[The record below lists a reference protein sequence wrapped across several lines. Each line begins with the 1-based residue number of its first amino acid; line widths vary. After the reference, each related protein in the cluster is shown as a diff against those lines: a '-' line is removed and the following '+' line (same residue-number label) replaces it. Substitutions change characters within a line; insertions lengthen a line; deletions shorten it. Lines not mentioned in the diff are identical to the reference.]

1 MKPVTQTW
9 VDKAEA
15 DLATAKRELR
25 ARKNPN
31 YDPACYHAQQC
42 AEKYLKAVLIEE
54 GRDFK
59 YQHDLAYLLKIL
71 VKVNRWW
78 EFLHLAAQFLS
89 DNGVRFRYPGNN
101 ADKQMARDA
110 VKAADLIRERMRQH
124 LKMPE
129 PTRSSTKRK
138 GRKKRD

>member
-1 MKPVTQTW
+1 MKLVTRTW

-25 ARKNPN
+25 ARKSPN
-31 YDPACYHAQQC
+31 YDAACFHAQQC
-42 AEKYLKAVLIEE
+42 AEKYMKAVLVEE

-59 YQHDLAYLLKIL
+59 YQHDLAYLLNIL

-78 EFLHLAAQFLS
+78 EFLHLAAQFLT

-101 ADKQMARDA
+101 ADKQVARDA
-110 VKAADLIRERMRQH
+110 VKATDLIRERMREH
-124 LKMPE
+124 LTIPT
-129 PTRSSTKRK
+129 PTRSSTKKK
-138 GRKKRD
+138 GRKKKD

>member
-1 MKPVTQTW
+1 MKPTTRTW
-9 VDKAEA
+9 VEKAEA

-25 ARKNPN
+25 ARKSPN
-31 YDPACYHAQQC
+31 YDAACYHAQQC

-59 YQHDLAYLLKIL
+59 YQHDLAYLLNIL

-78 EFLHLAAQFLS
+78 EFLHLAAQFLT

-110 VKAADLIRERMRQH
+110 VKAADLIRERMREH
-124 LKMPE
+124 LRISE
-129 PTRSSTKRK
+129 PTRSSTMKK

>member
-1 MKPVTQTW
+1 MKLVTRTW

-25 ARKNPN
+25 ARKSPN
-31 YDPACYHAQQC
+31 YDAACFHAQQC
-42 AEKYLKAVLIEE
+42 AEKYMKAVLVEE

-59 YQHDLAYLLKIL
+59 YQHDLAYLLNIL

-78 EFLHLAAQFLS
+78 EFLHLAAQFLT

-110 VKAADLIRERMRQH
+110 VKAADLIRERMREH
-124 LKMPE
+124 LKISE
-129 PTRSSTKRK
+129 PTRSSTKKK
-138 GRKKRD
+138 GRKKKD